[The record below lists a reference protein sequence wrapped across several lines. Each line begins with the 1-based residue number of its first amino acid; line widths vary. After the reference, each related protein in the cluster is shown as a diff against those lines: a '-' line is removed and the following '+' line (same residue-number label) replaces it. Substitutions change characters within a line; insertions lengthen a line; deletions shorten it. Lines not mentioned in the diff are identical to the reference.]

1 MNSIV
6 EINKENCHE
15 MPVKVLKNQND
26 IFVKDKN
33 LLQTIQLVNNKK
45 NTLLNVNYI
54 VTHNLR
60 NQIGNISSLVQM
72 KDSGIIDNDEFFIYI
87 TSISKELNS
96 TISDLSDLVSKKN
109 NDSIKK
115 SEINLSDYVKKALNV
130 FLTDIDSNKIKVINS
145 IPTDFSIQFNTTYL
159 ESVLLNLTSNAI
171 KYSTKSKLSFIDYSV
186 AIDGDYKVLT
196 VKDNGIGIDL
206 EKYKE
211 EIFDAYKTFNTNTS
225 NSIGIGLYVIKNQI
239 LEMGGKIEVES
250 KINEGTTFKIFF
262 N

>member
-6 EINKENCHE
+6 EINKENCRE